1 MLERLRKREWKRE
14 DKFLAL
20 SAVPVYFLIAGFLIQ
35 PQAGIREGLVKIIEE
50 PDFLITDYMAVGG
63 IGAALV
69 NAGILMLL
77 CIGIVYLLGMEMD
90 GRTVTASFLMFG
102 FSLFGKN
109 LVNIWS
115 ILIGVC
121 LYARYHRASLTQYI
135 YVGFYGTSLSPLITQ
150 VLQLESLGAVSR
162 LFAGCFLG
170 IIIGFVLPPLSA
182 HVFFAHKGYSL
193 YNVGFA
199 GGIIATVIVSLMKSF
214 GMETK
219 SRLVWYTGSNE
230 VFILLLSLL
239 FGGMIAG
246 GIMLGGKSVWN
257 GYKNIL
263 KSSGV
268 AGTDYVKENGLPAVL
283 LNMGINGLFSAAFVI
298 AAGGDLN
305 GPTIGGIMTIVGFSA
320 TGKHIRNI
328 VPLMGGV
335 CLAGF
340 TKNWKITDP
349 SALLAL
355 LFSTTLAPV
364 AGEFGVF
371 AGILAGYL
379 HSSVAL
385 NVGIV
390 YGGMNLYN
398 NGFAGGI
405 VAIFLVPVILS
416 IKDRRT
422 KARGGISS

>member
-1 MLERLRKREWKRE
+1 MLEQLRKRKWSRR

-20 SAVPVYFLIAGFLIQ
+20 SAVPVYFLMAGFLIQ
-35 PQAGIREGLVKIIEE
+35 PAGEIWAGIIQIIKE

-69 NAGILMLL
+69 NAGTLMLV
-77 CIGIVYLLGMEMD
+77 CNGIVYALGMEMD

-115 ILIGVC
+115 ILIGVY
-121 LYARYHRASLTQYI
+121 LYARYHKAPLTQYI

-150 VLQLESLGAVSR
+150 VMQLSAFGPGAGLLASC
-162 LFAGCFLG
+162 LLG

-182 HVFFAHKGYSL
+182 HVFYAHKGYSL

-219 SRLVWYTGSNE
+219 SRLVWYTGSNGL
-230 VFILLLSLL
+230 FIVLLSVL
-239 FGGMIAG
+239 FGGMAVVG
-246 GIMLGGKSVWN
+246 FLMEGKALKT
-257 GYKNIL
+257 GYGNVI
-263 KSSGV
+263 KSSGA
-268 AGTDYVKENGLPAVL
+268 AGTDYLKEAGGWVTL
-283 LNMGINGLFSAAFVI
+283 LNMGINGLFATAFI
-298 AAGGDLN
+298 AAVGGDLN
-305 GPTIGGIMTIVGFSA
+305 GPTIGGIMTIVGFGA

-328 VPLMGGV
+328 IPVMAGV
-335 CLAGF
+335 YLASIM
-340 TKNWKITDP
+340 KVWKITDP

-364 AGEFGVF
+364 AGEFGVA
-371 AGILAGYL
+371 AGIVAGYL

-416 IKDRRT
+416 IRSRKIR
-422 KARGGISS
+422 ARGGISS

>member
-1 MLERLRKREWKRE
+1 MLENFRNRKWTRR

-20 SAVPVYFLIAGFLIQ
+20 SAVPIYFLAAGFLMQ
-35 PQAGIREGLVKIIEE
+35 PFAGIAAGLIKIVEE

-69 NAGILMLL
+69 NAGILMLV
-77 CIGIVYLLGMEMD
+77 CIGIVYGLGMEMD

-109 LVNIWS
+109 LVNIWT

-121 LYARYHRASLTQYI
+121 LYAKYHKASLTQYI

-150 VLQLESLGAVSR
+150 VMQMEALGAGAR
-162 LFAGCFLG
+162 LFAGCVLG

-182 HVFFAHKGYSL
+182 HVFYSHKGYSL

-199 GGIIATVIVSLMKSF
+199 GGIIATVMVSLMKSF

-219 SRLVWYTGSNE
+219 SRLMWYTGSNE
-230 VFILLLSLL
+230 IFMLCLILL
-239 FGGMIAG
+239 FGGMAVG
-246 GIMLGGKSVWN
+246 SFLLGGRSLW
-257 GYKNIL
+257 GAYGRIL
-263 KSSGV
+263 KSSGA
-268 AGTDYVKENGLPAVL
+268 AGTDYVKENGMPAVL
-283 LNMGINGLFSAAFVI
+283 LNMGVNGLAATILVI
-298 AAGGDLN
+298 WVGGDLN

-328 VPLMGGV
+328 IPVMAGV
-335 CLAGF
+335 YLAGIM
-340 TKNWKITDP
+340 KEWKLTDP
-349 SALLAL
+349 SALLAF

-364 AGEFGVF
+364 AGEFGVL

-416 IKDRRT
+416 IRDRRT
-422 KARGGISS
+422 RARGGISL